1 MKTVNQ
7 TFLAALVIFLL
18 LNPLQGQ
25 DGQWSVVSEMPV
37 PVAGGQAVIKDSL
50 ILIIGG
56 TAITTPNSSGEII
69 NIVQV
74 FDPQQNAWQILD
86 GGMLAPRSGFVAGIY
101 DNLLY
106 SCGGVWEVSGGPFGF
121 GLECWDFLA
130 DPLFLNFNLEFS
142 RINTT
147 GLVHQNKLYL
157 IGGIP
162 LAADSLQLSYI
173 VEYDLAASAIT
184 YSGNIGFDAG
194 SLPFQQMSAR
204 IGDDIYIF
212 GGVRFGISRDVFKFS
227 TIDHSLVE
235 LTPLNREIAGGA
247 AVAVNDEEIY
257 LIGGFNE
264 SPAEPA
270 LDSVLVYNVAPD
282 NTNLKMGPQLNSHRW
297 DLMAVNYHNSI
308 YVFGGLSILGITLNT
323 VEKLDNVTSLDAPQP
338 VVAESFVLHQN
349 FPNPFNP
356 MTTIRYDVNAAN
368 YVRIDI
374 YSAIG
379 QHIKTLV
386 NQKHAPG
393 NYSVEWEGT
402 DQSGTPVSSGIYMYR
417 MHSGQFE
424 TVRKMIFLR

>member
-1 MKTVNQ
+1 MKTIHQNIL
-7 TFLAALVIFLL
+7 TAAVILLL

-25 DGQWSVVSEMPV
+25 DGQWAVISEMPV
-37 PVAGGQAVIKDSL
+37 PVAGGRAVVKDSL
-50 ILIIGG
+50 IFVVGG
-56 TAITTPNSSGEII
+56 TAITTPNSSGDIVNII
-69 NIVQV
+69 QV
-74 FDPQQNAWQILD
+74 YDPQQNAWNILD
-86 GGMLAPRSGFVAGIY
+86 GGMLVPRSGFVAGVY
-101 DNLLY
+101 NNTLY
-106 SCGGVWEVSGGPFGF
+106 TCGGVWDVSGGPFGF

-147 GLVHQNKLYL
+147 GLVYHNKLYL
-157 IGGIP
+157 IGGLP

-173 VEYDLAASAIT
+173 VEYDLDSSAIT
-184 YSGNIGFDAG
+184 YSGNIGFDGG

-212 GGVRFGISRDVFKFS
+212 GGVRFGISRDVFKFN

-247 AVAVNDEEIY
+247 AVAVSDEEIY

-270 LDSVLVYNVAPD
+270 LDSVLVYNISPD
-282 NTNLKMGPQLNSHRW
+282 NANLKMGPQLNSQRW

-323 VEKLDNVTSLDAPQP
+323 VEKLDNVTAIESPQP
-338 VVAESFVLHQN
+338 VVAESFLLHQN

-356 MTTIRYDVNAAN
+356 TTTIRYDVKTGAT
-368 YVRIDI
+368 VRIDI

-386 NQKHAPG
+386 NQRHAAG
-393 NYSVEWEGT
+393 NYSIEWQGT
-402 DQSGTPVSSGIYMYR
+402 DESGTPVGSGIYMYR
-417 MHSGQFE
+417 MRSGQFE
-424 TVRKMIFLR
+424 TTRKMIFLR